1 MRLLLHQQQLE
12 SMRQQHQ
19 VLINKHQN
27 SVDSAATRGNKELEE
42 VKMSLGNLLKELEQ
56 IRATLTVHI
65 DDGQTVPLSPIKAAA
80 QERIV
85 RQNTE
90 LAEFVNK
97 LNEEKKEL
105 RNALANLEEQIA
117 QYRQRERANQQNS
130 RQTKEHVE
138 SVLNA
143 EREKWAQEKAR
154 SQQALRSAEA
164 ELARLREEAS
174 KDAVPPIPVSGH
186 ESDTEEITWPR
197 AKILKLYKRFIKAES
212 FRKAL
217 VYQKRYLLL
226 LLGGFQ
232 DCESTTLAMIS
243 QMGAFP
249 ANPDRSFRRTAVSRF
264 RTAARAVLAIQR
276 MNFLVK
282 KSKRVSISGSRDN
295 TSRSR
300 VLNGDVNGHEH
311 TVYQATANTYTP
323 RSTQDRPSNVSG
335 TNVVPTLNLHEPSA
349 GPMYTDRYSPRS
361 DRRTYEKYHTAI
373 NGDTDFRSRSVRP
386 ATASSS
392 ERFSRREDKPIVDD
406 PLSQRSHVPSSSR
419 SPRTFSPTSWSDTRT
434 TSVPLAREPTGT
446 DYPPTLKSPP
456 VRDTGTTR
464 REYGDRDRFDPTP
477 RHSSPYR
484 RERSISPDGYRHS
497 GRPLSPSGT
506 SSVGSAHNGSESGD
520 HSLNL
525 YIHRLESLQNRLG
538 AFNRGGTAS
547 SFPKSRRY

>member
-1 MRLLLHQQQLE
+1 
-12 SMRQQHQ
+12 
-19 VLINKHQN
+19 
-27 SVDSAATRGNKELEE
+27 
-42 VKMSLGNLLKELEQ
+42 
-56 IRATLTVHI
+56 
-65 DDGQTVPLSPIKAAA
+65 
-80 QERIV
+80 
-85 RQNTE
+85 
-90 LAEFVNK
+90 
-97 LNEEKKEL
+97 
-105 RNALANLEEQIA
+105 
-117 QYRQRERANQQNS
+117 
-130 RQTKEHVE
+130 
-138 SVLNA
+138 
-143 EREKWAQEKAR
+143 
-154 SQQALRSAEA
+154 
-164 ELARLREEAS
+164 
-174 KDAVPPIPVSGH
+174 
-186 ESDTEEITWPR
+186 
-197 AKILKLYKRFIKAES
+197 
-212 FRKAL
+212 
-217 VYQKRYLLL
+217 
-226 LLGGFQ
+226 
-232 DCESTTLAMIS
+232 MIS

-373 NGDTDFRSRSVRP
+373 NGDTDFRSRPVRP

-419 SPRTFSPTSWSDTRT
+419 SPRTFSPASWSDTRT

-446 DYPPTLKSPP
+446 DYLPIFKSPP

-538 AFNRGGTAS
+538 AFNRGKAS
-547 SFPKSRRY
+547 LDVCFICCGNFTRSSSC